1 MAADR
6 RLADPEAL
14 LARVPLFSG
23 LNPKEIRQLAEL
35 CLPKAFPA
43 GAKIIDEGKPGLG
56 LFIITSGRVEVYRG
70 QGEAKRTVVTHG
82 AGTIIGEISLV
93 DNQPRAA
100 SVVTLD
106 PTECLLVTRDSF
118 RTLVERHP
126 AIAWRIVPVIA
137 QRFRRAEQQL
147 LEIMDA
153 ADAAEPDATDR
164 EPRQDETREEE
175 TQEAQKESAKPPKPA
190 SSEQVLDLL
199 RAEYALAVSGAE
211 GLGHSARIMETFF
224 RALARETELERDQEL
239 DRLFKQLPKALKEAL
254 SDALREGEQLPERML
269 ATFRRELHR
278 R

>member
-6 RLADPEAL
+6 RIADPEAL
-14 LARVPLFSG
+14 LAQVPLFSG
-23 LNPKEIRQLAEL
+23 LSPKEIKQLAEL

-43 GAKIIDEGKPGLG
+43 GANIIDEGKPGLG

-70 QGEAKRTVVTHG
+70 QGEAKRTVATHG

-100 SVVTLD
+100 SVLTLE
-106 PTECLLVTRDSF
+106 PTQCLLVTRDSF
-118 RTLVERHP
+118 RTLVQRHP
-126 AIAWRIVPVIA
+126 AIAWSIVPVIA
-137 QRFRRAEQQL
+137 QRFRRVEQQL

-153 ADAAEPDATDR
+153 ADGVEPEATDR
-164 EPRQDETREEE
+164 EPPDQE
-175 TQEAQKESAKPPKPA
+175 TQTEQKESTKRRQPV
-190 SSEQVLDLL
+190 SNERLLDLL

-224 RALARETELERDQEL
+224 RSLARETELEREQEL

-269 ATFRRELHR
+269 AAFRRELHR